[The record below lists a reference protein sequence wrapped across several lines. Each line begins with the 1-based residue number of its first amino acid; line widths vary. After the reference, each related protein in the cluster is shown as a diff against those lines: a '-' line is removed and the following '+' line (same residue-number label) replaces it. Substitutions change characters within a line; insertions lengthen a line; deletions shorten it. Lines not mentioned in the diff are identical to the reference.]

1 MAGDRPLLVDRS
13 EGLVTLTLNRP
24 DRLNALNAQTVVALR
39 EAVKELG
46 EDGTVRAVLLRGAG
60 RAFCAGADLEELG
73 GAREPKLVE
82 EALFAGY
89 LPVLEGLR
97 RLQAP
102 VLCAVQ
108 GAAVG
113 IGCSLALACDLVVAS
128 EEAYL
133 GLAFVRIGLAPDGGA
148 SALVA
153 GRAGI
158 GRFLDMALL
167 GEFVGAK
174 EAHRWGLV
182 TKVVPSGELDRE
194 ATDLAQRLA
203 SGPTRA
209 YAAIKEQVNSLLLST
224 WQGAFE
230 LEARLQAGLSQT
242 EDVAEGVAAFLAKR
256 APQFRGR

>member
-60 RAFCAGADLEELG
+60 RAFCVG